1 MDDRT
6 TGLYFTLFTEVGIIG
21 QLSRALFEARLPEG
35 LLTVHFSI
43 VNHLVRLGDGKT
55 PLDIARAFQV
65 PKTSMTHSLTVLER
79 HGFIQLKPNPKD
91 GRSKLVL
98 LTDKGRTFRES
109 AIAALGPDIAK
120 MAQEIPEEDVTAI
133 LPALQKIREY
143 LDANRP

>member
-133 LPALQKIREY
+133 LPALQMIREY